1 MYGYY
6 SILFCNQEQVMIAW
20 VELFIFASVW
30 NQFNFHYLIN
40 LTLPTFT
47 AASTMQFAVVI
58 LLEKKLDFKTSNAK
72 KKKRG
77 QPGLTLENIEK
88 PLIHFAS
95 PRPRKPLN
103 CLKKLSPSP
112 KTIEEFGKPPP
123 VPFPCDWG
131 GDREGDPFI
140 QCPLPSSL
148 HQSLSLVCTQ
158 IYCYFMLRYLFMRWH
173 DLDYHY
179 FHGRIIFVLK
189 RFIFENHWSF
199 IQSAY
204 FVFIWRLDDK

>member
-1 MYGYY
+1 M
-6 SILFCNQEQVMIAW
+6 L
-20 VELFIFASVW
+20 
-30 NQFNFHYLIN
+30 
-40 LTLPTFT
+40 
-47 AASTMQFAVVI
+47 
-58 LLEKKLDFKTSNAK
+58 

-112 KTIEEFGKPPP
+112 KTIEVFGKPPP
-123 VPFPCDWG
+123 VPFPCYRG

-148 HQSLSLVCTQ
+148 LVINFQ
-158 IYCYFMLRYLFMRWH
+158 EQ
-173 DLDYHY
+173 
-179 FHGRIIFVLK
+179 
-189 RFIFENHWSF
+189 ENLEHTD
-199 IQSAY
+199 
-204 FVFIWRLDDK
+204 VE